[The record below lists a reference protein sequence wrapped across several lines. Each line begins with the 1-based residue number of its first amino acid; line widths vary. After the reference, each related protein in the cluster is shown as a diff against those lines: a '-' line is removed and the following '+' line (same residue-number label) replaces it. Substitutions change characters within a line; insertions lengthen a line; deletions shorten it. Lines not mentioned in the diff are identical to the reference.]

1 MRSLFLKVFLWFWLA
16 MALVIGAFLLGTEL
30 SRNRQRFPHDALTDR
45 YTAFIAQNAAGVY
58 ERDGQPGLVH
68 YLAHVEHMTGLRAR
82 LFDEQGAELSGLT
95 ALPGAQEIAR
105 RVAETHAPVFHPPSD
120 RFLLAFPAT
129 AASGHAYVF
138 VGEFSAPF
146 PPPPLNPWSLIPR
159 ILAMLL
165 TAGLLCYLLARY
177 IVSPVVKLRAVTQQV
192 AGGDLSA
199 RVGPLLGTRRDELA
213 AMGHDFDAM
222 AARVETLVSA
232 QQRLIRDISHELRSP
247 LARLVVALDLARK
260 RAGIDAASAL
270 DRIER
275 EARRLNEMIGHLLT
289 LARWESN
296 MDGRRREPVDLAAL
310 VREVVADA
318 EFEAGNTNRS
328 VSLSACEPCRV
339 AGAAPLLRS
348 AIENV
353 VRNAVH
359 YTAEHT
365 TVAVSLRCRLEDKE
379 GTAVIN
385 VRDHGAG
392 VPQAALADIFR
403 PFYRV
408 ADARDRESGGTGL
421 GLAITERAV
430 HLHGG
435 STTAANHAAGG
446 LIIEIRLPALAWSEQ
461 HVEQTQREGV
471 SSAM

>member
-16 MALVIGAFLLGTEL
+16 MALVIGAFLLVNEL

-45 YTAFIAQNAAGVY
+45 YTAFIAQTAAGTY
-58 ERDGQPGLVH
+58 ERDGQMGLVH
-68 YLAHVEHMTGLRAR
+68 YLAHVEHVTGLRGR
-82 LFDEQGAELSGLT
+82 LFDEQGAELSGLP
-95 ALPGAQEIAR
+95 ALTGAQEIAR

-129 AASGHAYVF
+129 TASGRAYVF

-146 PPPPLNPWSLIPR
+146 PPPPLNPWVLIPR

-222 AARVETLVSA
+222 AARIETLVSA
-232 QQRLIRDISHELRSP
+232 QARLIRDISHELRSP

-260 RAGIDAASAL
+260 RAGTDATSAL

-275 EARRLNEMIGHLLT
+275 EARRLNEMIGQLLT
-289 LARWESN
+289 LARWESD
-296 MDGRRREPVDLAAL
+296 MDGRRREPVELAAL

-328 VSLSACEPCRV
+328 VAVAACEPCRV
-339 AGAAPLLRS
+339 TGAAPLLRS

-359 YTAEHT
+359 YTAAHT
-365 TVAVSLRCRLEDKE
+365 TVDVSLRCRHEADE
-379 GTAVIN
+379 STAIIN

-392 VPQAALADIFR
+392 VPEESLTDIFR

-430 HLHGG
+430 RLHGG
-435 STTAANHAAGG
+435 QITAANHATGG
-446 LIIEIRLPALAWSEQ
+446 LVVEIRLPAMNGSEQ
-461 HVEQTQREGV
+461 HVEQRQPESV
-471 SSAM
+471 SSMV